1 MNKRTIP
8 FGILRFL
15 TGRPALLLFLLLGW
29 CGTETS
35 FGQSVENAKRMNRLL
50 VQLKEAKKGTAKELF
65 TISEQELNDF
75 IAAAIEIN
83 KPQGLRKMVMNL
95 QDNNFFY
102 ARAFIKAE
110 DIALDGA
117 AGKVL
122 KTMFQGDQLVEAE
135 GHIRIIKNK
144 MEYNLDKTRI
154 NGMPIPSSL
163 ASELASVLVQ
173 ARPPHIDIKEP
184 FDLPYGISN
193 VRIEKSRLIVER

>member
-1 MNKRTIP
+1 MNGRAIP
-8 FGILRFL
+8 FGIRRFSIGL
-15 TGRPALLLFLLLGW
+15 PALLLLLGW
-29 CGTETS
+29 FSLEVPL
-35 FGQSVENAKRMNRLL
+35 GQSVENAKRMNKLL
-50 VQLKEAKKGTAKELF
+50 VQLKEEKKGTAKENF
-65 TISEQELNDF
+65 VISERELNDF

-95 QDNNFFY
+95 QDNNLFY

-110 DIALDGA
+110 EIPLDGA

-122 KTMFQGDQLVEAE
+122 KSMFQGDQLVEAE
-135 GHIRIIKNK
+135 GRIRIIQNK
-144 MEYNLDKTRI
+144 MECNLDKTRI

-163 ASELASVLVQ
+163 ASELASVLIQ
-173 ARPPHIDIKEP
+173 ARPPHINIKEP